1 MIEPGTTIAVIG
13 GTGKE
18 GSGLSLRWA
27 RTGLDVVI
35 GSRQL
40 EKAQR
45 VAAELS
51 QELIRG
57 LENRAAAEAGE
68 IVVLSVPYAAH
79 RAILEDIQPALSGK
93 VLIDVTAPIDP
104 KNPGRVRLLEAGSA
118 AVEAQQFLGDQVTV
132 VAAFQ
137 NIAAGHLRDLHRDI
151 DSDVLVCGDD
161 DEAKRL
167 VIELAGKAGMRALDA
182 GPLINASVVEGL
194 TAVLIALQE
203 QRCRHPHHR
212 YLRQQ
217 EALIGPPR
225 NYHHGYPEHPPDPT
239 R

>member
-1 MIEPGTTIAVIG
+1 MLEAGTTIAVIG

-18 GSGLSLRWA
+18 GSGLAMRWA
-27 RTGLDVVI
+27 RAGLDVII

-40 EKAQR
+40 EKARR
-45 VAAELS
+45 VAAELNERLG

-57 LENRAAAEAGE
+57 LANRDAAQAGH

-79 RAILEDIQPALSGK
+79 RTILADIQPALPGK

-137 NIAAGHLRDLHRDI
+137 NIAAGHLQNLDHDI

-161 DEAKRL
+161 ADAKQ
-167 VIELAGKAGMRALDA
+167 VAIDLAEKAGLRALDA
-182 GPLINASVVEGL
+182 GPLINASAVEGM
-194 TAVLIALQE
+194 TSVLIALNK
-203 QRCRHPHHR
+203 R
-212 YLRQQ
+212 YKSKNAGIRITGI
-217 EALIGPPR
+217 EDR
-225 NYHHGYPEHPPDPT
+225 N
-239 R
+239 

>member
-27 RTGLDVVI
+27 RAGLDVVI

-45 VAAELS
+45 VAAELNEILG
-51 QELIRG
+51 QDLLRG
-57 LENRAAAEAGE
+57 LENQAAAEAGE
-68 IVVLSVPYAAH
+68 IVVLSVPYVAH
-79 RAILEDIQPALSGK
+79 RAILEDIRPALSGK
-93 VLIDVTAPIDP
+93 VLIDVTAPIDR

-118 AVEAQQFLGDQVTV
+118 AVEAQQFLGDQVMV

-137 NIAAGHLRDLHRDI
+137 NIAAGRLQDLDHDI
-151 DSDVLVCGDD
+151 DSDVLVCGDG
-161 DEAKRL
+161 EGAKGIA
-167 VIELAGKAGMRALDA
+167 IELARKAGMRALDA

-194 TAVLIALQE
+194 TAVLIALNE
-203 QRCRHPHHR
+203 R
-212 YLRQQ
+212 YKSKGAGIR
-217 EALIGPPR
+217 ITGI
-225 NYHHGYPEHPPDPT
+225 
-239 R
+239 

>member
-1 MIEPGTTIAVIG
+1 MIEQGTTIAVIG

-27 RTGLDVVI
+27 RTGLDVII
-35 GSRQL
+35 GSRRL
-40 EKAQR
+40 EKAER
-45 VAAELS
+45 VAKELNETLG

-57 LENRAAAEAGE
+57 LANRDAAQAGD

-79 RAILEDIQPALSGK
+79 RAILEDIQPALPGK

-137 NIAAGHLRDLHRDI
+137 NIAAGHLQNLDHDI

-161 DEAKRL
+161 RDAKQL
-167 VIELAGKAGMRALDA
+167 TIELAEKAGMHALDA
-182 GPLINASVVEGL
+182 GPLTNASIVEGL
-194 TAVLIALQE
+194 TAVLIALNKRYKSKGTGIRITGISE
-203 QRCRHPHHR
+203 Q
-212 YLRQQ
+212 
-217 EALIGPPR
+217 
-225 NYHHGYPEHPPDPT
+225 
-239 R
+239 